1 MKMKNLKSFLLA
13 SIFLFILSTY
23 NAHNVYASGSSI
35 TYSQKTVTVA
45 SNSIKLNI
53 LIIPNSNNYSFRV
66 VHSNP
71 VGSVNDLKNLAAK
84 VDGIAGVNGTF
95 FDAYNSDSTKRYPY
109 GILIDNKN
117 IIRGGTNVSFLSDGT
132 LRFGKL
138 NVVITGSIN
147 GSYKWPN
154 NWYAW
159 NINNVY
165 KNDQQ
170 SVIFTSAFGKT
181 PDDGST
187 NIVVSNGK
195 VIEIVNKAVTPPRD
209 GYVIHIGAGE
219 KIKDRFK
226 VGDKVE
232 YKVDFELDG
241 QAFSSDIE
249 FAVGAGPKLLS
260 NGNIDIDFQRD
271 GFTET
276 KITSMRTARS
286 FVGINND
293 GSIIMGTTPKASI
306 KELASALSQLGIT
319 DAINLDGG
327 ASSGLYFEGKY
338 ITQPGRQISNALVV
352 IEKRFIEAS
361 IAIEGNLLS
370 QNGLIKEG
378 ITYVPLRGVLENL
391 GIEVTWDNSN
401 KSVTCK
407 KGEQEFILFINNTKN
422 SDGFM
427 YDSKSYVPLRL
438 ISENFGYKVSWDSQT
453 KQVEISK

>member
-1 MKMKNLKSFLLA
+1 MKMKSLKSFLLA
-13 SIFLFILSTY
+13 SIFLLILSTY
-23 NAHNVYASGSSI
+23 NTYHVYASGSSI
-35 TYSQKTVTVA
+35 TYSQKTVSVG

-53 LIIPNSNNYSFRV
+53 LVISDSDNYSFKV
-66 VHSNP
+66 VHNNP
-71 VGSVNDLKNLAAK
+71 VGSVNDLKNLVAK
-84 VDGIAGVNGTF
+84 VDGTAGVNGTF

-165 KNDQQ
+165 KNNRQ

-181 PDDGST
+181 PDDDST
-187 NIVVSNGK
+187 NVIVSKGEV
-195 VIEIVNKAVTPPRD
+195 VEIVNEPVTPLRD
-209 GYVIHIGAGE
+209 GYVIHIGTGE
-219 KIKDRFK
+219 KIKERFK
-226 VGDKVE
+226 IGDKVE
-232 YKVDFELDG
+232 YKVDFEMDG
-241 QAFSSDIE
+241 QPFSSDIV

-260 NGNIDIDFQRD
+260 NGNIDIDFERD
-271 GFTET
+271 GFSET

-286 FVGINND
+286 FIGINKD

-306 KELASALSQLGIT
+306 KELASALSQLGVT

-327 ASSGLYFEGKY
+327 ASSGLYFQGKY

-352 IEKRFIEAS
+352 VEKTFIEAS
-361 IAIEGNLLS
+361 IVIEGNLLS

-378 ITYVPLRGVLENL
+378 TTYVPLRGVLENL
-391 GIEVTWDNSN
+391 GIEITWNNLN

-407 KGEQEFILFINNTKN
+407 KGEQEFILSINSTKN

-427 YDSKSYVPLRL
+427 YESKSYVPLRL
-438 ISENFGYKVSWDSQT
+438 ISEKFGYKVSWNSQT